1 MKRRFDFES
10 ANEYLDD
17 FYRSKLMDALKNL
30 LYQRSKLK
38 GITVMINEQI
48 DEEIDMICNRL
59 MKTKKEDN

>member
-1 MKRRFDFES
+1 MFDFES

-17 FYRSKLMDALKNL
+17 FYRSKLMDELKNL

-48 DEEIDMICNRL
+48 DEEIDMICNKL
-59 MKTKKEDN
+59 MKIKKEDN